1 MTDIERM
8 LRAAAPSALA
18 ILVRRTRDFEA
29 SEDAMQEALLAAS
42 VQWRTDPPENP
53 RAWLVTVAHRRY
65 VEQVRSEVARRRRE
79 EGVFD
84 LEPPGDAVPSRDD
97 SLTLFLLCCHPALP
111 LPAQVALTLRAV
123 GGLTTAEIARGLLTP
138 EATIGQRISRAKT
151 RIRASGSEF
160 RMPSDDELGDRIA
173 AVCAVLYLVF
183 TEGHTATGGESLTR
197 VDLSSEAIRL
207 ARQLQ
212 AATPASAPWRGEVA
226 GLLALMLLT
235 ECRRAARIRFDID
248 GGPGILV
255 PLADQDRSLWD
266 RALIDEG
273 VELVTGVLES
283 APAGPYQLQAA
294 IAAVHDEAP
303 STAETDWPEILG
315 LYELLRR
322 IAPGPMVELNWVVA
336 MAMVWGADV
345 GLRELE
351 TVALEPAL
359 AGHFRVHAVRAHLLE
374 LSGATDAARAE
385 FASAAR
391 LALNAAERRY
401 LEGKA
406 G

>member
-42 VQWRTDPPENP
+42 VQWRSDPPDNP
-53 RAWLVTVAHRRY
+53 RAWLVTVAHRRH
-65 VEQVRSEVARRRRE
+65 VEQVRSDVARRRRE
-79 EGVFD
+79 ESVFEAPPD
-84 LEPPGDAVPSRDD
+84 LVPSRDD
-97 SLTLFLLCCHPALP
+97 SLTLFLLCCHPSLA
-111 LPAQVALTLRAV
+111 LPAQLALTLRAV
-123 GGLTTAEIARGLLTP
+123 GGLTTAEIARGLLVP
-138 EATIGQRISRAKT
+138 EATIGQRISRAKA

-160 RMPSDDELGDRIA
+160 RMPSDAELGDRVG
-173 AVCAVLYLVF
+173 AVCSVLYLVF

-212 AATPASAPWRGEVA
+212 DATPADAPWRGEVA

-235 ECRRAARIRFDID
+235 ECRRGARIRFEVD
-248 GGPGILV
+248 GGPGTLV
-255 PLADQDRSLWD
+255 PLAEQDRSLWD

-273 VELVTGVLES
+273 VALVSGALES

-336 MAMVWGADV
+336 MAMVWGAAV

-359 AGHFRVHAVRAHLLE
+359 AGHFRVHSVRGHLLE
-374 LSGATDAARAE
+374 LSGETDAARSE
-385 FASAAR
+385 FAMAAR

-406 G
+406 A